1 MSRKLNP
8 AHLSALMEMVNQS
21 PYFSLLGI
29 RLVQLAPS
37 YARVE
42 TDVTNRH
49 LNPFGTIH
57 GGVYASIID
66 TAAYWAAYCN
76 QTEEAGFT
84 SLDLAVNNLAMA
96 NHGRLI
102 ATATAVKEGR
112 SICLCEAVI
121 EDENGKILA
130 HGTSKLLMLQGRQS
144 VADALGNM
152 GHPPLPPK
160 FLDTEQLP

>member
-1 MSRKLNP
+1 MSVKLNP

-42 TDVTNRH
+42 TEVDDRH

-76 QTEEAGFT
+76 QTEDAGFT
-84 SLDLAVNNLAMA
+84 SLDVTVNNLAMA
-96 NHGRLI
+96 NSGRLI
-102 ATATAVKEGR
+102 ATATAVKEGK

-121 EDENGKILA
+121 EDEQGRILA
-130 HGTSKLLMLQGRQS
+130 QGTSKLMMLQGKQS
-144 VADALGNM
+144 VADAIRNM
-152 GHPPLPPK
+152 GHPPLPSK
-160 FLDTEQLP
+160 FIPAEDER